1 MLCSVSLSVSLCL
14 SGFFQTSRSTKSL
27 FTVLGLFKCSY
38 LCTNTQQLCGRR
50 RARTHTHKPNAG
62 RHSKL
67 HTKCLQ
73 SGRRRFKMADS
84 WTCVRVCVCVWEQS
98 GVFCVWLRSW
108 QRPSDG
114 SIQTSNK
121 DCSVQ
126 LRREADRGSTSAS
139 QLSQAAI
146 LEVNWRI
153 VCAPTYS
160 DWGTLTH

>member
-1 MLCSVSLSVSLCL
+1 MHKHTAIVRSETRTQTKRRPSLKAAHKMPP
-14 SGFFQTSRSTKSL
+14 GRQTEIQN
-27 FTVLGLFKCSY
+27 GW
-38 LCTNTQQLCGRR
+38 QLD
-50 RARTHTHKPNAG
+50 
-62 RHSKL
+62 
-67 HTKCLQ
+67 
-73 SGRRRFKMADS
+73 M
-84 WTCVRVCVCVWEQS
+84 CVWGGGQS

-126 LRREADRGSTSAS
+126 LRREADRGFTSAS

-160 DWGTLTH
+160 EERSLIIPGWPLAASHIGRLTSDADKEWSSYFSNRIGCIRVDNRFY